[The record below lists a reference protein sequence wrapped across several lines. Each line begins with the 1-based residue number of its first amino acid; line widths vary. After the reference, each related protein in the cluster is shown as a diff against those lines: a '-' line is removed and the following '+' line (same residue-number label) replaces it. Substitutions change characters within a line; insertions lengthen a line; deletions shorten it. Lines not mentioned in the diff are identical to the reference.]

1 METTGSE
8 ATAGALAAG
17 GAMGIMLVF
26 LAIMLIPAIFFC
38 LTLSKTLGKCAPQNR
53 EMAPGMVWLLFV
65 PLLNIVWQFLVVI
78 KVAGS
83 LAKEFQA
90 RNLAL
95 DNPAPGKTI
104 GLAMCIAGICGVIPV
119 VNFIAGPAALICWI
133 VYWVKIAG
141 YSKQLV

>member
-1 METTGSE
+1 METTG
-8 ATAGALAAG
+8 ATAAG
-17 GAMGIMLVF
+17 GLLAGGVMMMALVLIGIML
-26 LAIMLIPAIFFC
+26 LPMIFFC
-38 LTLSKTLGKCAPQNR
+38 LTLSKALGKCAPQNR

-65 PLLNIVWQFLVVI
+65 PLLNIVWQFIVVI
-78 KVAGS
+78 KMAGS

-104 GLAMCIAGICGVIPV
+104 GLVMCIAGLCSVIPL
-119 VNFIAGPAALICWI
+119 VNFVAGPVAFICWI
-133 VYWVKIAG
+133 IYWVKIAG